1 MERSSGC
8 ACPEYISSVV
18 LPEVSAGRERAGRSL
33 EGFEVVPAVPSGV
46 VEDRAE
52 AYAGMRR
59 ELVTYFGLPFYR
71 SMIER
76 AGFGEEIAAFDGA
89 GGDFERMQSA
99 ISDRFLDALTGI
111 GDEDAVRAG
120 FERYR
125 RAGATSPCVGSV
137 PSSDFEATLRAA
149 AP

>member
-1 MERSSGC
+1 
-8 ACPEYISSVV
+8 
-18 LPEVSAGRERAGRSL
+18 
-33 EGFEVVPAVPSGV
+33 
-46 VEDRAE
+46 
-52 AYAGMRR
+52 
-59 ELVTYFGLPFYR
+59 
-71 SMIER
+71 MIER

-111 GDEDAVRAG
+111 GDEDAVRAAL
-120 FERYR
+120 ERYR

-137 PSSDFEATLRAA
+137 PSGDFEATLRAA